1 MTVYKDFPNL
11 PEEKLLSN
19 VFQLQSSDS
28 CVVLVG
34 TTGTGKTTCLNL
46 YTGNSLPT
54 GESAVG
60 VTKEISCVADLH
72 HQEGPRWIDNP
83 GWADAEGKSDGAI
96 FKSLLRTG

>member
-34 TTGTGKTTCLNL
+34 TTGTGKTTCL
-46 YTGNSLPT
+46 S

-72 HQEGPRWIDNP
+72 HQDGPRWIDNP

>member
-1 MTVYKDFPNL
+1 MTVNKDFPNL

-34 TTGTGKTTCLNL
+34 TTGTGKTTCLIL

>member
-34 TTGTGKTTCLNL
+34 TTGTGKTTCL
-46 YTGNSLPT
+46 S

-72 HQEGPRWIDNP
+72 PQEGPRWIDNP
-83 GWADAEGKSDGAI
+83 AG
-96 FKSLLRTG
+96 LMLRGNLTGRSSNLY

>member
-1 MTVYKDFPNL
+1 MTVNKDFPNL

-34 TTGTGKTTCLNL
+34 TTGTGKTTCL
-46 YTGNSLPT
+46 S

-72 HQEGPRWIDNP
+72 HQEGQTTFNVT
-83 GWADAEGKSDGAI
+83 
-96 FKSLLRTG
+96 FSLTINRSLSIKQRVTDD